1 MKDLYSYFKDL
12 NAQQY
17 EDEPQTNDNHEFS
30 TINEEINTQIT
41 ETEIYTAIKN
51 LKNNKSSG
59 PDKILNEHIKYTADL
74 MMPVYIQLFNL
85 IFDTGLIPETW
96 TLGNILPIYKNK
108 GDKNKPENYRP
119 ITLLSCFG
127 KLFTAVINYRLN
139 KYAEEVDLIDPCQA
153 GFRKGYST
161 AENIFII
168 NSLIDLLKAQGKK
181 LYCTFIDFKQA
192 FDKVWRQGLWI
203 KMLKHKIN
211 GKCYQV
217 IQNMY
222 DNIKS
227 KISTYEG
234 STAYFPCFSGVRQGE
249 NLSPYLFNLYLNDLE
264 RYLDFNGAQGIPCE
278 TLDDQLHVYLKIF
291 ILLYA
296 DDTVVLSDNRNDL
309 QEALNVFEQY
319 CEEWKLTVNIE
330 KTKVLIFANGRLSKQ
345 DKFYFKGKLLE
356 IVNEYKYLGIFFFQ
370 KAAPL

>member
-12 NAQQY
+12 NVKQF
-17 EDEPQTNDNHEFS
+17 EEEPQGNDNQEFP

-85 IFDTGLIPETW
+85 IFDAGLIPEIW
-96 TLGNILPIYKNK
+96 TLGNILSIYKNK
-108 GDKNKPENYRP
+108 RDKNKPENYRP

-127 KLFTAVINYRLN
+127 KLFTAVINNRLN

-153 GFRKGYST
+153 EFRNRYST
-161 AENIFII
+161 AENIFVI
-168 NSLIDLLKAQGKK
+168 NSLINLLKAQCKK

-217 IQNMY
+217 IQSM
-222 DNIKS
+222 
-227 KISTYEG
+227 
-234 STAYFPCFSGVRQGE
+234 V
-249 NLSPYLFNLYLNDLE
+249 
-264 RYLDFNGAQGIPCE
+264 
-278 TLDDQLHVYLKIF
+278 
-291 ILLYA
+291 
-296 DDTVVLSDNRNDL
+296 
-309 QEALNVFEQY
+309 
-319 CEEWKLTVNIE
+319 
-330 KTKVLIFANGRLSKQ
+330 
-345 DKFYFKGKLLE
+345 
-356 IVNEYKYLGIFFFQ
+356 
-370 KAAPL
+370 